1 MTVRLVYETHAT
13 TTDNEDGIA
22 TGWLP
27 GRLSDL
33 GRRQALEL
41 GERRRED
48 GLDTVFVSDLH
59 RAVETAGLAFPG
71 GVPPIRQDVR
81 LRECDYGVLNGSSAA
96 LVAARRT
103 RHIDEPFPG
112 GQSYRQVVA
121 ATSAFLRDLVAE
133 WDGAS
138 VLVIA
143 HSANRWALEHLLTG
157 KTLPALL
164 ADPPPWQPGWHYT
177 V

>member
-1 MTVRLVYETHAT
+1 MAVQLVYETHAT
-13 TTDNEDGIA
+13 STDNEDGVA

-27 GRLSDL
+27 GRLSEL
-33 GRRQALEL
+33 GRRQAREL
-41 GERRRED
+41 GERRRGD
-48 GLDTVFVSDLH
+48 GLDAVFVSDLR
-59 RAVETAGLAFPG
+59 RAVETARIAFPG
-71 GVPPIRQDVR
+71 GSPPIRQDVR

-121 ATSAFLRDLVAE
+121 ATSAFLSDLVTE
-133 WDGAS
+133 WDGGR

-143 HSANRWALEHLLTG
+143 HSANRWALEHLLAG
-157 KTLPALL
+157 AALSELL
-164 ADPPPWQPGWHYT
+164 ADPPPWRPG
-177 V
+177 VVSC